1 MAGGHCACYNDAMKI
16 LVTAGPTREPID
28 AVRFI
33 SNASSGRMG
42 YAVAAAA
49 VGRGHD
55 VSLITGPT
63 SLPSPEGAD
72 VTKVVTALEMRDA
85 VLEKTGTTDALIM
98 TAAVSDWR
106 FGKSYS
112 DKIEKGCEPFSV
124 ELVPNPDVL
133 AEATEKNPDMLAV
146 AFALEMDMNEESALK
161 KMRSKGADF
170 VVLNSVEAIGA
181 LKVDFVVYSQTGE
194 PVISGGYTKEDLAEA
209 LLALIEEGESS

>member
-1 MAGGHCACYNDAMKI
+1 MKI

-49 VGRGHD
+49 AGRGHD

-63 SLPSPEGAD
+63 SLASPEGAD

-85 VLEKTGTTDALIM
+85 VLEKVGMAEALVM

-133 AEATEKNPDMLAV
+133 TEATEKNPDMLAV
-146 AFALEMDMNEESALK
+146 AFALEMGMDAESALE
-161 KMRSKGADF
+161 KMRRKGADF
-170 VVLNSVEAIGA
+170 VVLNSVEAMGA
-181 LKVDFVVYSQTGE
+181 LEADFAVYSGPGN
-194 PVISGGYTKEDLAEA
+194 PVISGRHSKEDLAEA
-209 LLALIEEGESS
+209 LLELIEKEKSP

>member
-1 MAGGHCACYNDAMKI
+1 MKI

-63 SLPSPEGAD
+63 SLVSPEGAD
-72 VTKVVTALEMRDA
+72 ITKVVTALEMRDA
-85 VLEKTGTTDALIM
+85 VLEKAGMAEALVM

-133 AEATEKNPDMLAV
+133 TEATEKNPDMLAV
-146 AFALEMDMNEESALK
+146 AFALEMGMDAESALE
-161 KMRSKGADF
+161 KMRRKGADF
-170 VVLNSVEAIGA
+170 VVLNSVEAIAA
-181 LKVDFVVYSQTGE
+181 LEADFAVYSGPGN
-194 PVISGGYTKEDLAEA
+194 PVISGRYSKEDLAEA
-209 LLALIEEGESS
+209 LLELIEKEKSP